1 MTDGNPIEWQVCRF
15 DELAPTQLYEI
26 LKLRVDVFVVE
37 QACAYPELDGKDLL
51 TDTRHLFG
59 RATDGVLAAY
69 ARILAPGVRFS
80 DISFGRVAVAPV
92 YRKSGLGHLLVKQI
106 LAAAGRIWP
115 GKGITIS
122 AQTYLTA
129 FYRSHGF
136 VPVSDPYLEDDIP
149 HIDMTRNQA

>member
-1 MTDGNPIEWQVCRF
+1 MTEGNLIEWQVCRF
-15 DELAPTQLYEI
+15 DELAPGQIYE
-26 LKLRVDVFVVE
+26 LLRLRVDVFVVE

-51 TDTRHLFG
+51 ADTRHLLG
-59 RATDGVLAAY
+59 RAPDGGLAAY
-69 ARILAPGVRFS
+69 ARLLAPGGRFS

-92 YRKSGLGHLLVKQI
+92 YRKKGLGHLLVKQI
-106 LAAAGRIWP
+106 LAVAGRIWP

-149 HIDMTRNQA
+149 HIDMTRNRA

>member
-1 MTDGNPIEWQVCRF
+1 MTEDIRIEWQVRRF
-15 DELAPTQLYEI
+15 DELASGQLYE
-26 LKLRVDVFVVE
+26 LLRLRVDVFVVE

-51 TDTRHLFG
+51 ADTRHLTG
-59 RATDGVLAAY
+59 RAKDGRLAAY

-80 DISFGRVAVAPV
+80 DISFGRVVVAPL
-92 YRKSGLGHLLVKQI
+92 YRETGVGHLLVKQI

-129 FYRSHGF
+129 FYQSHGF

-149 HIDMTRNQA
+149 HIDMARNQA